1 MKNSKSKMIIKLT
14 AAVLLL
20 AMAFSFSACS
30 EIDVTEETELSTV
43 TGEHKQ
49 ETRATET
56 SVTVTPTATPSP
68 QAEPTVETT
77 RPSGPNPDYVNAVYV
92 YSVWY
97 DAVES
102 NPVDYDSIP
111 TKDAFALK
119 GVFYF
124 STPITAFFQARLYK
138 DDTILMTREVKMKE
152 NVTAE
157 ADFSAGLAGF
167 GVFEPGDYF
176 IELLYNE
183 ETVATTS
190 IMRVT

>member
-1 MKNSKSKMIIKLT
+1 MLIKFL

-20 AMAFSFSACS
+20 ALAFSFSACS
-30 EIDVTEETELSTV
+30 GTDVTEETEFSTAP
-43 TGEHKQ
+43 GEHKQ
-49 ETRATET
+49 ETRTTET
-56 SVTVTPTATPSP
+56 SVTVTPTATPVP

-102 NPVDYDSIP
+102 NPVDYDAIDSR
-111 TKDAFALK
+111 DAFALK

-124 STPITAFFQARLYK
+124 STPLTAVFQTKLYK
-138 DDTILMTREVKMKE
+138 DDVLLMTGEVKMKE

-157 ADFSAGLAGF
+157 ADFSAGLAGL
-167 GVFEPGDYF
+167 GVFEPGEYY